1 MAIASAFGFS
11 GWDPIGSFGES
22 ALNSAFSTYLG
33 NKSASKS
40 LKNAQKLA
48 RYQYD
53 LSHQYAVNAPS
64 WNVEGLRNAGLNP
77 ILATGNPSAV
87 NMPSMQ
93 PVSPDYQFHPSNSSG
108 GFDNTAFQIQKLATK
123 QARAN
128 IDLTKSQAQ
137 AVKQNAESSK
147 ENAESSKWVVYDAK
161 HIGASHFMVRF
172 LGKIGEGGYSGEVK
186 MINTIRLNKVTGE
199 VYDAMSGKRVEVLE
213 EVNGNSA
220 KSSSSPVNYNQYNY
234 NYNNYRDY
242 EAIKNYDWNNRSIK

>member
-22 ALNSAFSTYLG
+22 LLNSAFSTYLG

-40 LKNAQKLA
+40 VSNAKKLA
-48 RYQYD
+48 QFQYD
-53 LSHQYAVNAPS
+53 LSHQYALNAPT
-64 WNVEGLRNAGLNP
+64 WNVAGLRNAGLNP

-108 GFDNTAFQIQKLATK
+108 GFDNSAFQAAKLAFR

-128 IDLTKSQAQ
+128 VDLTNSQAD
-137 AVKQNAESSK
+137 ATRQNAVT
-147 ENAESSKWVVYDAK
+147 NQWQIFDAK
-161 HIGASHFMVRF
+161 SIGAAGFNVQL
-172 LGKIGEGGYSGEVK
+172 LGKGVGANGDYK
-186 MINTIRLNKVTGE
+186 TIHTLRVNKVTGE
-199 VYDAMSGKRVEVLE
+199 AYDALSGQRVRVLGE
-213 EVNGNSA
+213 LPVNSA
-220 KSSSSPVNYNQYNY
+220 KQVDDSAKTYNQYNY

-242 EAIKNYDWNNRSIK
+242 DAIKHYDWTTRSLK